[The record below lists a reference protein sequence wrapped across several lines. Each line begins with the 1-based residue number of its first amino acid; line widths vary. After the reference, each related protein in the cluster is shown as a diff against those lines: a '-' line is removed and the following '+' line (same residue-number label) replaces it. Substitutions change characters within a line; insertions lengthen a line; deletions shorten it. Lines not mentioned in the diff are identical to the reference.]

1 MLKNVVIRVYD
12 VEERQI
18 IEKCLL
24 LETLLHN
31 NLHLNHILLFEL

>member
-18 IEKCLL
+18 IGKMFV
-24 LETLLHN
+24 TRN
-31 NLHLNHILLFEL
+31 FIT